1 MKILHIQ
8 LLPLLSGVQRV
19 SLNEMTVMKSNFDY
33 SLICASRGP
42 LTQKLDENGIKS
54 YLIPEL
60 SREINFSKDIK
71 AFSKMFRLIKKE
83 QFDVV
88 HTHSSKTGVLGRV
101 ASKLAGVKKVVHT
114 VHGFSFP
121 AAQSK
126 PSYLLYFFLEWFAK
140 FFTDVLIVLNQTD
153 ADIAIKKLGYDKKK
167 VFIVPNGVDIAQFR
181 PVTKSFDNEKLNII
195 MVGRLWRQKDPETL
209 LRAAISVL
217 KNNYNIS
224 LTFVGDGEL
233 KNNMQAAS
241 IDYRDSIKFNGWCD
255 NISELLSESDLFVLP
270 SLWEGMPLAI
280 LEALS
285 CGVACVV
292 SDIPGNNDL
301 ISNGF
306 NGYLFPAG
314 DDSKLANIIINYI
327 NNPSKLREHSINSR
341 QFIESD
347 YSLNVRNEKIK
358 NIYLN

>member
-1 MKILHIQ
+1 
-8 LLPLLSGVQRV
+8 
-19 SLNEMTVMKSNFDY
+19 
-33 SLICASRGP
+33 
-42 LTQKLDENGIKS
+42 
-54 YLIPEL
+54 
-60 SREINFSKDIK
+60 
-71 AFSKMFRLIKKE
+71 
-83 QFDVV
+83 
-88 HTHSSKTGVLGRV
+88 
-101 ASKLAGVKKVVHT
+101 
-114 VHGFSFP
+114 
-121 AAQSK
+121 
-126 PSYLLYFFLEWFAK
+126 
-140 FFTDVLIVLNQTD
+140 
-153 ADIAIKKLGYDKKK
+153 
-167 VFIVPNGVDIAQFR
+167 
-181 PVTKSFDNEKLNII
+181 